1 MTSSKPPGPDVAD
14 ARGSDAWGSEVAEVE
29 VLGHPCL
36 SFVKRRRHLADLLID
51 GRRFGAR
58 EYIVQCER
66 RVSFDQHEPAVG
78 RAAGLLRESGVR
90 RGDRVML
97 LGANSVEWVVG
108 YWAILAADAIV
119 VLGNAWWSQAEL
131 AHALRSVVPSLVLA
145 DVARAKS
152 LPDGQARL
160 TFTDLGAALSAR
172 GPVPAAERAAAG
184 EDDPAVVLFTSGTTG
199 LPKGAVL

>member
-58 EYIVQCER
+58 EYIVQGER
-66 RVSFDQHEPAVG
+66 RMSFYQHEAAVRG
-78 RAAGLLRESGVR
+78 AAARRRERGVGP
-90 RGDRVML
+90 GDRFMP

-108 YWAILAADAIV
+108 YWAILAANAIV
-119 VLGNAWWSQAEL
+119 VLGNAWWSQAE
-131 AHALRSVVPSLVLA
+131 
-145 DVARAKS
+145 
-152 LPDGQARL
+152 
-160 TFTDLGAALSAR
+160 
-172 GPVPAAERAAAG
+172 
-184 EDDPAVVLFTSGTTG
+184 
-199 LPKGAVL
+199 

>member
-1 MTSSKPPGPDVAD
+1 MTSSKPAESDVA
-14 ARGSDAWGSEVAEVE
+14 DAWGSEVAELE

-58 EYIVQCER
+58 EYIVQGER
-66 RVSFDQHEPAVG
+66 RLSFDQHEAAVRG
-78 RAAGLLRESGVR
+78 AAALLRESGVR

-97 LGANSVEWVVG
+97 LGANSAEWVVG
-108 YWAILAADAIV
+108 YWAILAANAIV

-131 AHALRSVVPSLVLA
+131 AHALRQVSPSLVLA
-145 DVARAKS
+145 DAARAKS

-160 TFTDLGAALSAR
+160 AFADLATALSAQ
-172 GPVPAAERAAAG
+172 GPVPAVERAPVD
-184 EDDPAVVLFTSGTTG
+184 EDDPA
-199 LPKGAVL
+199 